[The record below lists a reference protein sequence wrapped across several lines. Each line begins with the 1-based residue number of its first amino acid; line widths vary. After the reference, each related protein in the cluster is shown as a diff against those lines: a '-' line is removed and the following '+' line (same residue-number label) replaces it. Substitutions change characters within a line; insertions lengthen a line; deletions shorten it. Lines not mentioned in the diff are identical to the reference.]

1 MLEFYKSALKQGYE
15 LWLAG
20 GWAMYPLAINAF
32 ILYAKAAQIRVELG
46 RKAFRP
52 MERIARKRHDP
63 VEHASLAARY
73 LNSRD
78 IDVPPDASLEEM
90 EHSFEELRAVELP
103 PLARDLK
110 FLKVAM
116 SAAPLWGL
124 LGTVT
129 GMLSTFDGLARGGGG
144 DKTMDMVARGISEA
158 LITTQTGL
166 MIALPGYF
174 FFYYP
179 SGYRDRYEAFLAGIE
194 TAYTQANLHLETATN
209 KDSLPLPTPA

>member
-1 MLEFYKSALKQGYE
+1 MIEFYQNALRQGYE

-32 ILYAKAAQIRVELG
+32 ILYAKAGQIRVELG
-46 RKAFRP
+46 RKAFRTL
-52 MERIARKRHDP
+52 ERVARERLDP
-63 VEHASLAARY
+63 VERAALAAQY
-73 LNSRD
+73 LNARD
-78 IDVPPDASLEEM
+78 IDVPPDATLEEM
-90 EHSFEELRAVELP
+90 EHSFEELRATELP
-103 PLARDLK
+103 SLERDLR

-144 DKTMDMVARGISEA
+144 DKTMNMVASGISEA

-174 FFYYP
+174 FYYYL
-179 SGYRDRYEAFLAGIE
+179 SGYRDRYEAFLASIE
-194 TAYTQANLHLETATN
+194 TAYTQANLHLDEGNDAP
-209 KDSLPLPTPA
+209 SLPFTARA

>member
-1 MLEFYKSALKQGYE
+1 MLDIYKSALKQGYE
-15 LWLAG
+15 LWQAG
-20 GWAMYPLAINAF
+20 GWAMYPLGINAF

-52 MERIARKRHDP
+52 LERIARRRLDP
-63 VEHASLAARY
+63 CEHASLAARY
-73 LNSRD
+73 LHSRD

-90 EHSFEELRAVELP
+90 EHSFEELRATELP
-103 PLARDLK
+103 PLERDLR

-144 DKTMDMVARGISEA
+144 DKTMNMVASGISEA

-174 FFYYP
+174 FFYYL

-194 TAYTQANLHLETATN
+194 TAYTQANLHLAPEEPSSAF
-209 KDSLPLPTPA
+209 PLPSGV